1 MRMKGR
7 ILYIPFVSDTDFR
20 LQLSTLHQLFGSAT
34 QSSRDR
40 RYFSAFTGMY
50 YLLLAFHQ
58 NTGKSFKIK
67 INNHKHHF
75 SWRKFLFDFNC
86 SLALPTPTLNSFISE
101 FFQKLKTKKV
111 INFFLINVYSA

>member
-20 LQLSTLHQLFGSAT
+20 LQLSTLHQLFGSPT

-50 YLLLAFHQ
+50 LLLALHQ
-58 NTGKSFKIK
+58 NTGKSLK
-67 INNHKHHF
+67 INNH
-75 SWRKFLFDFNC
+75 SISACENLY
-86 SLALPTPTLNSFISE
+86 LILTALQPTLEQLNLRDSG
-101 FFQKLKTKKV
+101 T
-111 INFFLINVYSA
+111 N